1 MQLYGMYN
9 TINVVCN
16 HPEAM
21 YMNCSQ
27 LTYTCMNSEVLE
39 LVHQEYRAGILLI

>member
-1 MQLYGMYN
+1 MCHVPKN

-21 YMNCSQ
+21 CISCSQ
-27 LTYTCMNSEVLE
+27 FTHSSMSSEVLE
-39 LVHQEYRAGILLI
+39 PIPQGIFLI